1 MVMRVERSGGT
12 RRCEALEESAAV
24 SVLEPRGSL
33 RPGTP
38 RTLWVSAALS
48 GRVGGELSN
57 TSRKI
62 AFTSRRAAIL
72 ARWSGPIR
80 KNIIGHGMSVP
91 RQHLGGGGGLLQAQ
105 GALALFDQP
114 ARQHGCRVLLD
125 PFIEKSGN
133 LLSKIGRMTEAR
145 EFITLQRSA
154 RSREQELPRRF
165 GPGTG
170 QGRLLEV
177 EVSKV
182 MAQ

>member
-1 MVMRVERSGGT
+1 MRGAGGERCGERFRAAGKPEARHTPDPAGERSAQWKSWRRIVEYVPENSLHLTTGRDFSAMERPDSKKHYRT
-12 RRCEALEESAAV
+12 RNVRSAAA
-24 SVLEPRGSL
+24 PR
-33 RPGTP
+33 
-38 RTLWVSAALS
+38 
-48 GRVGGELSN
+48 
-57 TSRKI
+57 
-62 AFTSRRAAIL
+62 RR
-72 ARWSGPIR
+72 
-80 KNIIGHGMSVP
+80 
-91 RQHLGGGGGLLQAQ
+91 GLLQAQ

-133 LLSKIGRMTEAR
+133 LLPKIGRMTEAR

-177 EVSKV
+177 EVSEV